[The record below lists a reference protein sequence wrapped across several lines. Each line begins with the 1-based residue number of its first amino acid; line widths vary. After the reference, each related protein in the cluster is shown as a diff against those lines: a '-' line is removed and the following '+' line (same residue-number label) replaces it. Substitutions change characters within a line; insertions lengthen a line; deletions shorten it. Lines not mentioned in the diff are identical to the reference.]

1 LKTLLST
8 KIIDTSLYNLLLL
21 NNFKVIAHDFIS
33 IEPIIKPKQS
43 IENHIIITSKNA
55 IQAIENYSIETLKIF
70 CVGNETQKILL
81 EKGFNVIETAKN
93 AETLAKIIVEKH
105 SNYKFTYFCSEI
117 RRTILP
123 NIFKENNI
131 DCQEINAYKTI
142 LQPKV
147 ITENIDFILFF
158 SPSGVKSYL
167 VYNLINNELCICI
180 GKTTA
185 QELESITNNLF
196 ISSSSTIKE
205 MVLEIVEKF

>member
-1 LKTLLST
+1 LKTILST
-8 KIIDTSLYNLLLL
+8 KILNASLNYLLLQ
-21 NNFKVIAHDFIS
+21 NNFKVITHDFIT
-33 IEPIIKPKQS
+33 IEPIIISKQS
-43 IENHIIITSKNA
+43 IENQVIITSKNA
-55 IQAIENYSIETLKIF
+55 IHALDNYSKEALKIF

-93 AETLAKIIVEKH
+93 GETLAKIIVEKH
-105 SNYKFTYFCSEI
+105 SNLKFTYFCSEI
-117 RRTILP
+117 RRAILP
-123 NIFKENNI
+123 NILKENNI
-131 DCQEINAYKTI
+131 DCQEIITYKTI

-158 SPSGVKSYL
+158 SPSGVKSFL
-167 VYNLINNELCICI
+167 VNNQINNELCICI
-180 GKTTA
+180 GETTA